1 MMSNDVQSS
10 QNNIELAN
18 IDSNSS
24 SEAQSMD
31 ESEESPVHLSQELDS
46 VIGDLKVRL
55 TSQLLLWHQ
64 HSIALVHHVEVLLHP
79 RRVEVF
85 VGEEE
90 FRFFKLLLLGE
101 GNMARNVKQ
110 PATAGRPPSKKQKE
124 NVLPAFS
131 QQLEMRQKGKGPTI

>member
-1 MMSNDVQSS
+1 MQSS

-55 TSQLLLWHQ
+55 TSQLLL
-64 HSIALVHHVEVLLHP
+64 
-79 RRVEVF
+79 
-85 VGEEE
+85 
-90 FRFFKLLLLGE
+90 
-101 GNMARNVKQ
+101 
-110 PATAGRPPSKKQKE
+110 
-124 NVLPAFS
+124 
-131 QQLEMRQKGKGPTI
+131 